1 MNGPS
6 GNITGGLMRES
17 DRLLAIER
25 ELVKKRYGGHHKDKS
40 IKETLPEL
48 KEGQSPPGGI
58 GALTFAKR
66 K

>member
-1 MNGPS
+1 
-6 GNITGGLMRES
+6 MRES